1 MRVKAKWNVKGS
13 DGWHFGGEVF
23 ETEEDF
29 GEAVVVL
36 NAQAAKSAR
45 KPETKVEPVEK
56 ENPETEKEP
65 MEEKKPEPAKEAPKA
80 EKPKATPARRRTASK

>member
-1 MRVKAKWNVKGS
+1 MLVKAKWNVKGS

-36 NAQAAKSAR
+36 NAPAAKSAR
-45 KPETKVEPVEK
+45 KPETKAEPV
-56 ENPETEKEP
+56 
-65 MEEKKPEPAKEAPKA
+65 EEKKPEPAKEAPKA
-80 EKPKATPARRRTASK
+80 EKPNATPVRRRTASK